1 MGTRSTIAM
10 KKPEGGIIGI
20 YCHWDGYPEHNGQIL
35 KDHYTDSD
43 TIAQLIGLG
52 DLSSLGPE
60 IGEAHDFDAKNGP
73 EPELGLCDDWCMAYG
88 RDRGETGTEPRHFDD
103 VKAWTEA
110 LEGSWCEWA
119 YLWDG
124 ENWLVH
130 KMSNNDDGGF
140 PVFDFADVALLQH
153 QKEIAEMVK

>member
-1 MGTRSTIAM
+1 MATRSR
-10 KKPEGGIIGI
+10 IGI
-20 YCHWDGYPEHNGQIL
+20 ELTNGSILSAYHHWDGYPEHNGQIL
-35 KDHYTDSD
+35 NDHYTDTD
-43 TIAQLIGLG
+43 KIARLVGLG

-60 IGEAHDFDAKNGP
+60 IGEVHDFESGP
-73 EPELGLCDDWCMAYG
+73 SDLGLFEDWCMAYG